1 MQYLHRLFCTINIFW
16 LNFVGLK
23 GIISPTTKTKDVM
36 MKNLKKI
43 LLVFITLVISCSVT
57 ISAEKLSKKIIGN
70 TEFYCYKV
78 KTKETIFGIA
88 KKFNVTQDEL
98 KQYNPSINNGLK
110 KDFVLLLPVSLIDS
124 RKNNNSTIQQSNP
137 FVHIVKKCETLY
149 GLSKTYGVSQEDI
162 IANNPQV
169 RAGLKL
175 GQEIVIPQ
183 PSVKESANEQLNME
197 GNVLYHTIKQ
207 GETLYRLSKNYN
219 ISIENILKL
228 NPGVS
233 PENFKIGTVI
243 KIVANAPKTEKR
255 ETTVTVMKSYIA
267 ETGDNLKKIAKRTG
281 VDIDDL
287 EDANPNVGKVKTGMT
302 IQIPVAKTDSVDVV
316 VSEGNEYELQHND
329 SERIKEIY
337 DSIHY
342 LNSSK
347 SINVALML
355 PFMLNNSVETKQ
367 SKLYTEFYKG
377 FLLALKDV
385 NERYNDNEINVYTY
399 DTEGTTDKL
408 MSILSIDEVKEMDLI
423 FAPDVL
429 EQLDSISSFSKSN
442 GIYVVNTFSVKDE
455 NYDNN
460 PYMFQINIPQDNM
473 YADVCDWISKDFKD
487 YEVVFIHKKG
497 NAKKDIADNL
507 KGYLEQERRTV
518 KEVEYSSVLTCEEL
532 LEVVNVNE
540 KTLFIPTSGTKAS
553 LSQMIPALKKLK
565 DENPMMES
573 AVVGY
578 PEWSVYM
585 EDWKQDFH
593 TINAH
598 FYSRV
603 FVDEKAKDF
612 EKFNS
617 EYLKWY
623 GEDLI
628 ESTPCF
634 GYLGYDT
641 GKYFLS
647 EMCKNGKDFNQN
659 SSEYVGLQSSFEF
672 DRINSWSGFVNQAL
686 YLVHFTS
693 NDKIEITIK

>member
-16 LNFVGLK
+16 RNFVGLK

-88 KKFNVTQDEL
+88 KKFNITQDEL
-98 KQYNPSINNGLK
+98 KQYNPSVNNGLK

-137 FVHIVKKCETLY
+137 FVHIVKKGETLY
-149 GLSKTYGVSQEDI
+149 GLSKTYGVTQEDI

-169 RAGLKL
+169 RVGLKL

-207 GETLYRLSKNYN
+207 GETLYRLSNNYN

-233 PENFKIGTVI
+233 PENFKTGTVI

-255 ETTVTVMKSYIA
+255 ETTVTVMESYIA
-267 ETGDNLKKIAKRTG
+267 ETGDNMKKIAKRTG
-281 VDIDDL
+281 VDIEDL

-385 NERYNDNEINVYTY
+385 NENYNDNEINVYTY

-408 MSILSIDEVKEMDLI
+408 MSILSIYEVKEMDLI
-423 FAPDVL
+423 FAPDAL

-455 NYDNN
+455 NYGNN

-507 KGYLEQERRTV
+507 KGYLEQERRIV

-540 KTLFIPTSGTKAS
+540 KTLFIPTSGSKAS

-578 PEWSVYM
+578 PEWAVYM

-603 FVDEKAKDF
+603 FVDEKANDF

-617 EYLKWY
+617 EYQKWY

-647 EMCKNGKDFNQN
+647 EICKNGKDFNQN

>member
-1 MQYLHRLFCTINIFW
+1 
-16 LNFVGLK
+16 
-23 GIISPTTKTKDVM
+23 M

-43 LLVFITLVISCSVT
+43 LLVYITLVISCSVT

-88 KKFNVTQDEL
+88 KKFNITQDEL
-98 KQYNPSINNGLK
+98 KQYNPSVNNGLK

-137 FVHIVKKCETLY
+137 FVHIVKKGETLY

-207 GETLYRLSKNYN
+207 GETLYRLSNNYN

-255 ETTVTVMKSYIA
+255 ETTVTVMESYIA

-507 KGYLEQERRTV
+507 KRYLEQERRTV

-565 DENPMMES
+565 DVNPEMES

>member
-16 LNFVGLK
+16 RNFVGLK

-78 KTKETIFGIA
+78 KAKETIFGVA
-88 KKFNVTQDEL
+88 KKFNITQDEL
-98 KQYNPSINNGLK
+98 KQYNPSVNNGLK
-110 KDFVLLLPVSLIDS
+110 KDFILLLPVSLIDS
-124 RKNNNSTIQQSNP
+124 RKNNNSTIQESNP
-137 FVHIVKKCETLY
+137 FVHIVKKGETLY

-169 RAGLKL
+169 RVGLKL

-183 PSVKESANEQLNME
+183 PLVKESANEQLNME

-255 ETTVTVMKSYIA
+255 ETTVTVMESYIA
-267 ETGDNLKKIAKRTG
+267 ETGDNMKKIAKRTG

-408 MSILSIDEVKEMDLI
+408 MSILSIDEVKEMDFI
-423 FAPDVL
+423 FAPDAL

-507 KGYLEQERRTV
+507 KIYLEQERRTV

-553 LSQMIPALKKLK
+553 LSQIIPALKKLK
-565 DENPMMES
+565 DENPVMES

-578 PEWSVYM
+578 PEWAVYM

-603 FVDEKAKDF
+603 FVDEKANDF

-628 ESTPCF
+628 ESTPFF

>member
-88 KKFNVTQDEL
+88 KKFNITQDEL

-137 FVHIVKKCETLY
+137 FVHIVKKGETLY

-255 ETTVTVMKSYIA
+255 ETTVTVMESYIA

-408 MSILSIDEVKEMDLI
+408 MSILSTDEVKEMDLI
-423 FAPDVL
+423 FAPDAL

-578 PEWSVYM
+578 PEWAVYM
-585 EDWKQDFH
+585 EDWGQDFH

-603 FVDEKAKDF
+603 FVDEKANDF

>member
-16 LNFVGLK
+16 LNFVELK

-78 KTKETIFGIA
+78 KAKETIFGVA
-88 KKFNVTQDEL
+88 KKFNITQDEL
-98 KQYNPSINNGLK
+98 KQYNPSVNNGLK
-110 KDFVLLLPVSLIDS
+110 KDFILLLPVSLIDS
-124 RKNNNSTIQQSNP
+124 RKNNNSTIQESNP
-137 FVHIVKKCETLY
+137 FVHIVKKGETLY

-169 RAGLKL
+169 RVGLKL

-183 PSVKESANEQLNME
+183 PLVKESANEQLNME

-255 ETTVTVMKSYIA
+255 ETTVTVMESYIA
-267 ETGDNLKKIAKRTG
+267 ETGDNMKKIAKRTG

-408 MSILSIDEVKEMDLI
+408 MSILSIDEVKEMDFI
-423 FAPDVL
+423 FAPDAL

-507 KGYLEQERRTV
+507 KIYLEQERRTV

-553 LSQMIPALKKLK
+553 LSQIIPALKKLK
-565 DENPMMES
+565 DENPVMES

-578 PEWSVYM
+578 PEWAVYM

-603 FVDEKAKDF
+603 FVDEKANDF

-628 ESTPCF
+628 ESTPFF

>member
-137 FVHIVKKCETLY
+137 FVHIVKKGETLY

-603 FVDEKAKDF
+603 FVDEIAKDF

>member
-16 LNFVGLK
+16 RNFVGLK

-88 KKFNVTQDEL
+88 KKFNITQDEL
-98 KQYNPSINNGLK
+98 KQYNPSVNNGLK

-137 FVHIVKKCETLY
+137 FVHIVKKGETLY
-149 GLSKTYGVSQEDI
+149 GLSKTYGVTQEDI

-169 RAGLKL
+169 RVGLKL

-207 GETLYRLSKNYN
+207 GETLYRLSNNYN

-233 PENFKIGTVI
+233 PENFKTGTVI

-255 ETTVTVMKSYIA
+255 ETTVTVMESYIA
-267 ETGDNLKKIAKRTG
+267 ETGDNMKKIAKRTG
-281 VDIDDL
+281 VDIEDL

-347 SINVALML
+347 SIKVALML

-385 NERYNDNEINVYTY
+385 NESYNDNEINVYTY

-408 MSILSIDEVKEMDLI
+408 MSILSIYEVKEMDLI
-423 FAPDVL
+423 FAPDAL

-455 NYDNN
+455 NYGNN

-507 KGYLEQERRTV
+507 KGYLEQEQRIV

-578 PEWSVYM
+578 PEWAVYM

-603 FVDEKAKDF
+603 FVDEKANDF

-617 EYLKWY
+617 EYQKWY

-647 EMCKNGKDFNQN
+647 EICKNGKDFNQN

>member
-16 LNFVGLK
+16 SNFVGLK

-88 KKFNVTQDEL
+88 KKFNITQDEL
-98 KQYNPSINNGLK
+98 KQYNPSVNNGLK

-137 FVHIVKKCETLY
+137 FVHIVKKGETLY

-255 ETTVTVMKSYIA
+255 ETTVTVMESYIA

-507 KGYLEQERRTV
+507 KRYLEQERRTV

-578 PEWSVYM
+578 PEWAVYM

-603 FVDEKAKDF
+603 FVDEKANDF

-617 EYLKWY
+617 EYQKWY

>member
-137 FVHIVKKCETLY
+137 FVHIVKKGETLY

-255 ETTVTVMKSYIA
+255 ETTVTVMESYIA

-487 YEVVFIHKKG
+487 
-497 NAKKDIADNL
+497 
-507 KGYLEQERRTV
+507 
-518 KEVEYSSVLTCEEL
+518 
-532 LEVVNVNE
+532 
-540 KTLFIPTSGTKAS
+540 
-553 LSQMIPALKKLK
+553 
-565 DENPMMES
+565 
-573 AVVGY
+573 
-578 PEWSVYM
+578 
-585 EDWKQDFH
+585 
-593 TINAH
+593 
-598 FYSRV
+598 
-603 FVDEKAKDF
+603 
-612 EKFNS
+612 
-617 EYLKWY
+617 
-623 GEDLI
+623 
-628 ESTPCF
+628 
-634 GYLGYDT
+634 
-641 GKYFLS
+641 
-647 EMCKNGKDFNQN
+647 
-659 SSEYVGLQSSFEF
+659 
-672 DRINSWSGFVNQAL
+672 
-686 YLVHFTS
+686 
-693 NDKIEITIK
+693 

>member
-98 KQYNPSINNGLK
+98 IQYNPSINNGLK

-137 FVHIVKKCETLY
+137 FVHIVKKGETLY

>member
-1 MQYLHRLFCTINIFW
+1 
-16 LNFVGLK
+16 
-23 GIISPTTKTKDVM
+23 M

-88 KKFNVTQDEL
+88 KKFNITQDEL
-98 KQYNPSINNGLK
+98 KQYNPSVNNGLK

-137 FVHIVKKCETLY
+137 FVHIVKKGETLY
-149 GLSKTYGVSQEDI
+149 GLSKTYGVTQEDI

-169 RAGLKL
+169 RVGLKL

-207 GETLYRLSKNYN
+207 GETLYRLSNNYN

-233 PENFKIGTVI
+233 PENFKTGTVI

-255 ETTVTVMKSYIA
+255 ETTVTVMESYIA
-267 ETGDNLKKIAKRTG
+267 ETGDNMKKIAKRTG
-281 VDIDDL
+281 VDIEDL

-347 SINVALML
+347 SIKVALML

-385 NERYNDNEINVYTY
+385 NESYNDNEINVYTY

-408 MSILSIDEVKEMDLI
+408 MSILSIYEVKEMDLI
-423 FAPDVL
+423 FAPDAL

-455 NYDNN
+455 NYGNN

-507 KGYLEQERRTV
+507 KGYLEQEQRIV

-578 PEWSVYM
+578 PEWAVYM

-603 FVDEKAKDF
+603 FVDEKANDF

-617 EYLKWY
+617 EYQKWY

-647 EMCKNGKDFNQN
+647 EICKNGKDFNQN

>member
-1 MQYLHRLFCTINIFW
+1 
-16 LNFVGLK
+16 
-23 GIISPTTKTKDVM
+23 M

-137 FVHIVKKCETLY
+137 FVHIVKKGETLY

-255 ETTVTVMKSYIA
+255 ETTVTVMESYIA

-473 YADVCDWISKDFKD
+473 YAEVCDWISKDFKD

-647 EMCKNGKDFNQN
+647 EMCKNGKDFNHN

>member
-1 MQYLHRLFCTINIFW
+1 
-16 LNFVGLK
+16 
-23 GIISPTTKTKDVM
+23 M

-137 FVHIVKKCETLY
+137 FVHIVKKGETLY

-473 YADVCDWISKDFKD
+473 YADVCDWISKDLKD

-659 SSEYVGLQSSFEF
+659 SSEYVGLQSLFEF

>member
-1 MQYLHRLFCTINIFW
+1 
-16 LNFVGLK
+16 VGLK

-137 FVHIVKKCETLY
+137 FVHIVKKGETLY

-672 DRINSWSGFVNQAL
+672 DRINSWSRFVNQAL

-693 NDKIEITIK
+693 NDNIEITIK

>member
-137 FVHIVKKCETLY
+137 FVHIVKKGETLY

-507 KGYLEQERRTV
+507 KRYLEQERRTV

-603 FVDEKAKDF
+603 FVDEKANDF

-617 EYLKWY
+617 EYQKWY

-647 EMCKNGKDFNQN
+647 EICKNGKDFNQN

>member
-1 MQYLHRLFCTINIFW
+1 
-16 LNFVGLK
+16 
-23 GIISPTTKTKDVM
+23 M

-137 FVHIVKKCETLY
+137 FVHIVKKGETLY

-255 ETTVTVMKSYIA
+255 ETTVTVMESYIA

-672 DRINSWSGFVNQAL
+672 GRINSWSGFVNQAL

>member
-1 MQYLHRLFCTINIFW
+1 
-16 LNFVGLK
+16 
-23 GIISPTTKTKDVM
+23 M

-88 KKFNVTQDEL
+88 KKFNITQDEL
-98 KQYNPSINNGLK
+98 KQYNPSVNNGLK
-110 KDFVLLLPVSLIDS
+110 KDFILLLPVSLIDS
-124 RKNNNSTIQQSNP
+124 RKNNNSTIQESNP
-137 FVHIVKKCETLY
+137 FVHIVKKGETLY

-169 RAGLKL
+169 RVGLKL

-183 PSVKESANEQLNME
+183 PLVKESANEQLNME

-255 ETTVTVMKSYIA
+255 ETTVTVMESYIA
-267 ETGDNLKKIAKRTG
+267 ETGDNMKKIAKRTG

-408 MSILSIDEVKEMDLI
+408 MSILSTDEVKEMDLI
-423 FAPDVL
+423 FAPDAL

-507 KGYLEQERRTV
+507 KIYLEQERRTV

-553 LSQMIPALKKLK
+553 LSQIIPALKKLK
-565 DENPMMES
+565 DENPVMES

-578 PEWSVYM
+578 PEWAVYM
-585 EDWKQDFH
+585 EDWGQDFH

-603 FVDEKAKDF
+603 FVDEKANDF

-628 ESTPCF
+628 ESTPFF

>member
-137 FVHIVKKCETLY
+137 FVHIVKKGETLY

-255 ETTVTVMKSYIA
+255 ETTVTVMESYIA

-507 KGYLEQERRTV
+507 KRYLEQERRTV

-578 PEWSVYM
+578 PEWAVYM

-603 FVDEKAKDF
+603 FVDEKANDF

-617 EYLKWY
+617 EYQKWY

>member
-1 MQYLHRLFCTINIFW
+1 
-16 LNFVGLK
+16 
-23 GIISPTTKTKDVM
+23 M

-137 FVHIVKKCETLY
+137 FVHIVKKGETLY

-507 KGYLEQERRTV
+507 RGYLEQERRIV
-518 KEVEYSSVLTCEEL
+518 KDVEYSSVLTCEEL

-578 PEWSVYM
+578 PEWAVYM

-603 FVDEKAKDF
+603 FVDEKANDF

-617 EYLKWY
+617 EYQKWY

-647 EMCKNGKDFNQN
+647 EICKNGKDFNQN

>member
-1 MQYLHRLFCTINIFW
+1 
-16 LNFVGLK
+16 
-23 GIISPTTKTKDVM
+23 M

-137 FVHIVKKCETLY
+137 FVHIVKKGETLY

-255 ETTVTVMKSYIA
+255 ETTVTVMESYIA

-507 KGYLEQERRTV
+507 KRYLEQERRTV

>member
-1 MQYLHRLFCTINIFW
+1 
-16 LNFVGLK
+16 
-23 GIISPTTKTKDVM
+23 M

-88 KKFNVTQDEL
+88 KKFNITQDEL
-98 KQYNPSINNGLK
+98 KQYNPSVNNGLK

-137 FVHIVKKCETLY
+137 FVHIVKKGETLY
-149 GLSKTYGVSQEDI
+149 GLSKTYGVTQEDI

-169 RAGLKL
+169 RVGLKL

-207 GETLYRLSKNYN
+207 GETLYRLSNNYN

-233 PENFKIGTVI
+233 PENFKTGTVI

-255 ETTVTVMKSYIA
+255 ETTVTVMESYIA
-267 ETGDNLKKIAKRTG
+267 ETGDNMKKIAKRTG
-281 VDIDDL
+281 VDIEDL

-342 LNSSK
+342 INSSK

-385 NERYNDNEINVYTY
+385 NENYNDNEINVYTY

-408 MSILSIDEVKEMDLI
+408 MSILSIYEVKEMDLI
-423 FAPDVL
+423 FAPDAL

-455 NYDNN
+455 NYGNN

-507 KGYLEQERRTV
+507 KGYLEQERRIV

-540 KTLFIPTSGTKAS
+540 KTLFIPTSGSKAS

-578 PEWSVYM
+578 PEWAVYM

-603 FVDEKAKDF
+603 FVDEKANDF

-617 EYLKWY
+617 EYQKWY

-647 EMCKNGKDFNQN
+647 EICKNGKDFNQN

>member
-124 RKNNNSTIQQSNP
+124 RKINNSTIQQSNP
-137 FVHIVKKCETLY
+137 FVHIVKKGETLY

-255 ETTVTVMKSYIA
+255 ETTVTVMESYIA

-507 KGYLEQERRTV
+507 KGYLEQERRIV

-565 DENPMMES
+565 DENPVMES

>member
-1 MQYLHRLFCTINIFW
+1 
-16 LNFVGLK
+16 
-23 GIISPTTKTKDVM
+23 M

-124 RKNNNSTIQQSNP
+124 RKINNSTIQQSNP
-137 FVHIVKKCETLY
+137 FVHIVKKGETLY

-255 ETTVTVMKSYIA
+255 ETTVTVMESYIA

>member
-16 LNFVGLK
+16 RNFVGLK

-78 KTKETIFGIA
+78 KAKETIFGIA
-88 KKFNVTQDEL
+88 KKFNITHDEL
-98 KQYNPSINNGLK
+98 KQYNPSVNNGLK
-110 KDFVLLLPVSLIDS
+110 KDFILLLPVSLIDS
-124 RKNNNSTIQQSNP
+124 SKNNNSTIQESNP
-137 FVHIVKKCETLY
+137 FVHIVKKGETLY

-162 IANNPQV
+162 IANNPLV
-169 RAGLKL
+169 RVGLKL

-255 ETTVTVMKSYIA
+255 ETTVTVMESYIA

-408 MSILSIDEVKEMDLI
+408 MSILSTDEVKEMDLI
-423 FAPDVL
+423 FAPDAL

-507 KGYLEQERRTV
+507 KGYFEQERRTV

-553 LSQMIPALKKLK
+553 LSQMIPALKKLR
-565 DENPMMES
+565 DENPVMES

-578 PEWSVYM
+578 PEWAVYM

-603 FVDEKAKDF
+603 FVDEKANDF

-617 EYLKWY
+617 EYQKWY

-641 GKYFLS
+641 GKYFLR
-647 EMCKNGKDFNQN
+647 EICKNGKDFNQN

>member
-137 FVHIVKKCETLY
+137 FVHIVKKGETLY

-255 ETTVTVMKSYIA
+255 ETTVTVMESYIA

-507 KGYLEQERRTV
+507 KRYLEQERRTV

-565 DENPMMES
+565 DENPVMES

>member
-137 FVHIVKKCETLY
+137 FVHIVKKGETLY

-255 ETTVTVMKSYIA
+255 ETTVTVMESYIA

-507 KGYLEQERRTV
+507 KRYLEQERRTV

-578 PEWSVYM
+578 PEWAVYM

-603 FVDEKAKDF
+603 FVDEKANDF

-617 EYLKWY
+617 EYQKWY

-647 EMCKNGKDFNQN
+647 EICKNGKDFNQN

>member
-137 FVHIVKKCETLY
+137 FVHIVKKGETLY

>member
-1 MQYLHRLFCTINIFW
+1 
-16 LNFVGLK
+16 
-23 GIISPTTKTKDVM
+23 M

-88 KKFNVTQDEL
+88 KKFNITQDEL

-137 FVHIVKKCETLY
+137 FVHIVKKGETLY

-255 ETTVTVMKSYIA
+255 ETTVTVMESYIA

>member
-1 MQYLHRLFCTINIFW
+1 
-16 LNFVGLK
+16 
-23 GIISPTTKTKDVM
+23 M

-137 FVHIVKKCETLY
+137 FVHIVKKGETLY

-628 ESTPCF
+628 ESTPSF

>member
-1 MQYLHRLFCTINIFW
+1 
-16 LNFVGLK
+16 VGLK

-137 FVHIVKKCETLY
+137 FVHIVKKGETLY

-255 ETTVTVMKSYIA
+255 ETTVTVMESYIA

>member
-1 MQYLHRLFCTINIFW
+1 
-16 LNFVGLK
+16 
-23 GIISPTTKTKDVM
+23 M

-88 KKFNVTQDEL
+88 KKFNITQDEL

-110 KDFVLLLPVSLIDS
+110 KDFILLLPVSLIDS
-124 RKNNNSTIQQSNP
+124 SKNNNSTIQESNP
-137 FVHIVKKCETLY
+137 FVHIVKKGETLY

-169 RAGLKL
+169 RVGLKL

-183 PSVKESANEQLNME
+183 PLVKESANEQLNME

-255 ETTVTVMKSYIA
+255 ETTVTVMESYIA
-267 ETGDNLKKIAKRTG
+267 ETGDNMKKIAKRTG

-408 MSILSIDEVKEMDLI
+408 MSILSIDEVKEMDFI
-423 FAPDVL
+423 FAPDAL

-507 KGYLEQERRTV
+507 KIYLEQERRTV

-553 LSQMIPALKKLK
+553 LSQIIPALKKLK
-565 DENPMMES
+565 DENPVMES

-578 PEWSVYM
+578 PEWAVYM

-603 FVDEKAKDF
+603 FVDEKANDF

-628 ESTPCF
+628 ESTPFF

>member
-16 LNFVGLK
+16 RNFVGLK

-88 KKFNVTQDEL
+88 KKFNITQDEL

-110 KDFVLLLPVSLIDS
+110 KDFILLLPVSLIDS
-124 RKNNNSTIQQSNP
+124 SKNNNSTIQESNP
-137 FVHIVKKCETLY
+137 FVHIVKKGETLY

-169 RAGLKL
+169 RVGLKL

-183 PSVKESANEQLNME
+183 PLVKESANEQLNME

-255 ETTVTVMKSYIA
+255 ETTVTVMESYIA
-267 ETGDNLKKIAKRTG
+267 ETGDNMKKIAKRTG

-408 MSILSIDEVKEMDLI
+408 MSILSIDEVKEMDFI
-423 FAPDVL
+423 FAPDAL

-507 KGYLEQERRTV
+507 KIYLEQERRTV

-553 LSQMIPALKKLK
+553 LSQIIPALKKLK
-565 DENPMMES
+565 DENPVMES

-578 PEWSVYM
+578 PEWAVYM

-603 FVDEKAKDF
+603 FVDEKANDF

-628 ESTPCF
+628 ESTPFF

>member
-1 MQYLHRLFCTINIFW
+1 
-16 LNFVGLK
+16 
-23 GIISPTTKTKDVM
+23 M

-137 FVHIVKKCETLY
+137 FVHIVKKGETLY
-149 GLSKTYGVSQEDI
+149 GLSKTYGVTQEDI

-255 ETTVTVMKSYIA
+255 ETTVTVMESYIA

-507 KGYLEQERRTV
+507 KRYLEQERRTV

-565 DENPMMES
+565 DENPVMES

-617 EYLKWY
+617 EYLK
-623 GEDLI
+623 
-628 ESTPCF
+628 
-634 GYLGYDT
+634 
-641 GKYFLS
+641 
-647 EMCKNGKDFNQN
+647 
-659 SSEYVGLQSSFEF
+659 
-672 DRINSWSGFVNQAL
+672 
-686 YLVHFTS
+686 
-693 NDKIEITIK
+693 

>member
-1 MQYLHRLFCTINIFW
+1 
-16 LNFVGLK
+16 
-23 GIISPTTKTKDVM
+23 M

-124 RKNNNSTIQQSNP
+124 RKINNSTIQQSNP
-137 FVHIVKKCETLY
+137 FVHIVKKGETLY

-329 SERIKEIY
+329 SERIKEKY

>member
-1 MQYLHRLFCTINIFW
+1 
-16 LNFVGLK
+16 
-23 GIISPTTKTKDVM
+23 M

-137 FVHIVKKCETLY
+137 FVHIVKKGETLY

-255 ETTVTVMKSYIA
+255 ETTVTVMESYIA

-565 DENPMMES
+565 DENPVMES

>member
-1 MQYLHRLFCTINIFW
+1 
-16 LNFVGLK
+16 VGLK

-88 KKFNVTQDEL
+88 KKFNITQDEL
-98 KQYNPSINNGLK
+98 KQYNPSVNNGLK

-137 FVHIVKKCETLY
+137 FVHIVKKGETLY
-149 GLSKTYGVSQEDI
+149 GLSKTYGVTQEDI

-255 ETTVTVMKSYIA
+255 ETTVTVMESYIA

>member
-137 FVHIVKKCETLY
+137 FVHIVKKGETLY

-255 ETTVTVMKSYIA
+255 ETTVTVMESYIA